1 MERLLIKKNSCIC
14 YFVADQQSEFFK
26 TACFSHIISQVQQN
40 HERMIL
46 KEKNTAQ
53 GLKLLLRIDDIDGI
67 QAAKELLEKLV
78 LPAITIS
85 NS

>member
-1 MERLLIKKNSCIC
+1 M
-14 YFVADQQSEFFK
+14 ADQQSEFFQ
-26 TACFSHIISQVQQN
+26 TAGFSNIISQVKQN
-40 HERMIL
+40 QERMIL

-53 GLKLLLRIDDIDGI
+53 GLKLLLRIDNIQRI

-78 LPAITIS
+78 LPTTTS